1 MSSIFS
7 NLRRDENEAWVADY
21 GAFTLHSALQP
32 IFSQDHNG
40 VLTLQA
46 FEGLIRPMRNGEFVR
61 PGEFF
66 PSVAKAD
73 SAMIDSLCRSLH
85 IFNTGALN
93 RRRAKLFL
101 NFQPGVFVTN
111 ADIRREVEH
120 IKLATM
126 ESGMSPDRVVCE
138 ITQKENDSQDM
149 LSRFVQ
155 ELRYH
160 GFRIAIDE
168 YGAEE
173 RDIARLNLLKPDYV
187 KFEADWVKEFLENSA
202 GSALLRVMVNQFRE
216 QGILAIFE
224 GLEDI
229 RQVDICN
236 NLDVPL
242 LQGYAL
248 ARPELAPTHF
258 NADFPETGELPREDI
273 RPKVDLERYD
283 PSLHMPKPT
292 PLAYTAAPKRTATFG
307 KRTH

>member
-21 GAFTLHSALQP
+21 GTFTLHSALQP
-32 IFSQDHNG
+32 IFSQDHEG

-66 PSVAKAD
+66 PSVARAD

-111 ADIRREVEH
+111 GDIRREVEH
-120 IKLATM
+120 IKLATL

-138 ITQKENDSQDM
+138 ITQKENDSEDM
-149 LSRFVQ
+149 LSHFVQ
-155 ELRYH
+155 ELRRH

-258 NADFPETGELPREDI
+258 NADFPEAGELVREDI
-273 RPKVDLERYD
+273 RPRVDLERYD
-283 PSLHMPKPT
+283 PSLHMPK
-292 PLAYTAAPKRTATFG
+292 AAPVTYNPSPKRTATFG
-307 KRTH
+307 KRTN

>member
-1 MSSIFS
+1 MASIFS
-7 NLRRDENEAWVADY
+7 NLRRDEDDAWVADY
-21 GAFTLHSALQP
+21 GPYTLHSALQP
-32 IFSQDHNG
+32 IFSQDHHG
-40 VLTLQA
+40 ILTLQA
-46 FEGLIRPMRNGEFVR
+46 FEGLIRPARNGEMVR

-66 PSVAKAD
+66 SMIEPKDRAKV
-73 SAMIDSLCRSLH
+73 DSLCRSLH

-93 RRRAKLFL
+93 RRHAKLFV
-101 NFQPGVFVTN
+101 NFYPGLFVTDM
-111 ADIRREVEH
+111 AIRREVEM
-120 IKLATM
+120 IKIATL
-126 ESGMSPDRVVCE
+126 EAGMTPERIACE
-138 ITQKENDSQDM
+138 ITQKQNDSADM
-149 LSRFVQ
+149 LSRFVE
-155 ELRYH
+155 ELRKH

-216 QGILAIFE
+216 QGVLAIFE
-224 GLEDI
+224 GLEDL
-229 RQVDICN
+229 RQVDMCQ

-258 NADFPETGELPREDI
+258 NADFPEADQQPRQDI

-283 PSLHMPKPT
+283 PNAHLPRT
-292 PLAYTAAPKRTATFG
+292 PAPSFGSGRKVAAFG
-307 KRTH
+307 KRTV

>member
-1 MSSIFS
+1 MASIFS
-7 NLRRDENEAWVADY
+7 NLRRDENDAWVADY
-21 GAFTLHSALQP
+21 GAYTLHSALQP
-32 IFSQDHNG
+32 IFSQDEYG
-40 VLTLQA
+40 ELTLQA
-46 FEGLIRPMRNGEFVR
+46 FEGLIRPMRNDEFVR

-66 PSVAKAD
+66 STVAKSD

-101 NFQPGVFVTN
+101 NFQPGVFVTG
-111 ADIRREVEH
+111 ADIRREVEL
-120 IKLATM
+120 IKLATV
-126 ESGMSPDRVVCE
+126 ESGMSPDRIVCE
-138 ITQKENDSQDM
+138 IAQKENDSEDM

-155 ELRYH
+155 DLRYH

-187 KFEADWVKEFLENSA
+187 KFEADWVKDFLENSA

-229 RQVDICN
+229 RQVDICQT
-236 NLDVPL
+236 LDVPL

-258 NADFPETGELPREDI
+258 NADFPESGEQPRADV
-273 RPKVDLERYD
+273 RPKADLERYD
-283 PSLHMPKPT
+283 PSLHLPKAAPVT
-292 PLAYTAAPKRTATFG
+292 YNPAPKRTATFG
-307 KRTH
+307 KRIS

>member
-1 MSSIFS
+1 MASIFS
-7 NLRRDENEAWVADY
+7 NLRRDDDDAWVADY
-21 GAFTLHSALQP
+21 GPYTLHSALQP
-32 IFSQDHNG
+32 IFSQDHQG

-46 FEGLIRPMRNGEFVR
+46 FEGLIRPARNGEMVR

-66 PSVAKAD
+66 SMIEPENRAKV
-73 SAMIDSLCRSLH
+73 DSLCRSLH

-93 RRRAKLFL
+93 RRHAKLFV
-101 NFQPGVFVTN
+101 NFYPGLFVTDM
-111 ADIRREVEH
+111 AIRREVEI
-120 IKLATM
+120 IKLATL
-126 ESGMSPDRVVCE
+126 EAGMTPERIACE
-138 ITQKENDSQDM
+138 ITQKQNDSADM
-149 LSRFVQ
+149 LWRFVE
-155 ELRYH
+155 ELRRH

-173 RDIARLNLLKPDYV
+173 RDIARLNLLRPDYV

-216 QGILAIFE
+216 QGVLAIFE
-224 GLEDI
+224 GLEDL
-229 RQVDICN
+229 RQVDMCQ

-258 NADFPETGELPREDI
+258 NADFPEADLQPSNHV

-283 PSLHMPKPT
+283 PNAHLPRSPT
-292 PLAYTAAPKRTATFG
+292 QGFGGGRRVAAFG
-307 KRTH
+307 KRTV